1 MDIQHGNAF
10 FARLLAPRRVMQ
22 RMDLH
27 ATAAVTFYAMASTA
41 QDQQLLGICRRC
53 RHDDL
58 EAGDM
63 GEPGLEILRM
73 GRTLA
78 PSSTYNHSDN

>member
-41 QDQQLLGICRRC
+41 QDQQLLGICGAFA
-53 RHDDL
+53 HHIHGQFFTVFAL
-58 EAGDM
+58 ERVNVRLNTQA
-63 GEPGLEILRM
+63 
-73 GRTLA
+73 
-78 PSSTYNHSDN
+78 